1 MGMTKL
7 HVLEVA
13 QLFNDH
19 SVDYWLIG
27 GWAID
32 FLLESESDHKDMDF
46 FVVEHQKI
54 KTLAALESIGF
65 RKLEDSWGWEDG
77 NTFYERDD
85 ALIDLAPIT
94 SANTPKL
101 VGEYAAL
108 EFPKELLETRFL
120 EMEGTR
126 VRTISPEMHI
136 AIKHSIGAA
145 FGGLREKDLAEILLL
160 EHHVRNHHVQ

>member
-1 MGMTKL
+1 MGMTKK

-32 FLLESESDHKDMDF
+32 FLLEVESVHKDVDF
-46 FVVEHQKI
+46 FVAKNQKV
-54 KTLAALESIGF
+54 KTLAVLESIGF
-65 RKLEDSWGWEDG
+65 HKLEDSWDWEDG
-77 NTFYERDD
+77 NTFYEQEDQ
-85 ALIDLAPIT
+85 LIDLAPIT
-94 SANTPKL
+94 NTNLPRL
-101 VGEYAAL
+101 IGEYAAL
-108 EFPKELLETRFL
+108 EFPKDLLEPSFL
-120 EMEGTR
+120 EVAGTR

-136 AIKHSIGAA
+136 AIKHSIGAV
-145 FGGLREKDLAEILLL
+145 FGGLREKDLAEIQLL